1 MAPES
6 ILERVYTSA
15 SDVWS
20 FGVLC
25 WEVYS
30 LGEAPYPRKTAEEVL
45 IALAKGYRMERPPL
59 CPENMYVFPP
69 LLLHQQHIVTDMSSS
84 DVAGR

>member
-20 FGVLC
+20 YGVLC
-25 WEVYS
+25 WEVFA
-30 LGEAPYPRKTAEEVL
+30 LGETPYKGKNVGLLMNEILTGMRLSRPELCEAEVFGVVVL
-45 IALAKGYRMERPPL
+45 FG
-59 CPENMYVFPP
+59 C
-69 LLLHQQHIVTDMSSS
+69 
-84 DVAGR
+84 